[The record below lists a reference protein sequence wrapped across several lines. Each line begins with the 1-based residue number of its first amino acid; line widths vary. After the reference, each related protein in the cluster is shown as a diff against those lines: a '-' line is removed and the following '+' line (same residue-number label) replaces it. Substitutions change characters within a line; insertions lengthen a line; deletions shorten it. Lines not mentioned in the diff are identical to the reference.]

1 MAISA
6 EKTQTISDIP
16 NKILEKVSAFPSMP
30 KAGIKLRALLSDKN
44 VSIDEIEKILRQDP
58 GLAANVLRLANS
70 AFFGLPAKVT
80 ALKQAI
86 MLLGVKRFSS
96 IAVAASANKIMGT
109 AVEGYGLSPGELW
122 LHSISV
128 STTAEALAKNRKLD
142 KSEDC
147 FTPALLHDL
156 GKLVLGKFVKAE
168 QSKIDSLVE
177 KGVPLAIAEK
187 EVLKTDHAEIG
198 ALILSKWSF
207 PDYLIDAV
215 RWHHYPVGLENS
227 NLTPEIVYIANLLCH
242 TTGDSQSDDDDLLNQ
257 PDSSVLERLGIE
269 SEQYDVFAAKTRNWM
284 KKLSDTL
291 TFD

>member
-30 KAGIKLRALLSDKN
+30 KAGIKLRALLSEKN
-44 VSIDEIEKILRQDP
+44 VSIDEIERILRQDP

-86 MLLGVKRFSS
+86 VLLGVKRFSN
-96 IAVAASANKIMGT
+96 IAVAASANKVMST

-122 LHSISV
+122 LHSIAV

-142 KSEDC
+142 KGEDC

-227 NLTPEIVYIANLLCH
+227 NLTPVIVYLANVLCH
-242 TTGDSQSDDDDLLNQ
+242 TTGDSQSDDDLLNQ

>member
-1 MAISA
+1 MTFSGDKRQTNSAIP
-6 EKTQTISDIP
+6 D
-16 NKILEKVSAFPSMP
+16 KILQKVSAFPNMP
-30 KAGIKLRALLSDKN
+30 RAGIKLRALLSEKN
-44 VSIDEIEKILRQDP
+44 VSIDEIERILRHDP

-70 AFFGLPAKVT
+70 AFFGIPAQVT
-80 ALKQAI
+80 TLKHAVV
-86 MLLGVKRFSS
+86 LLGVKRFSS
-96 IAVAASANKIMGT
+96 IAVAACMNKKMDT

-122 LHSISV
+122 LHSIAV

-142 KSEDC
+142 ETNDF

-168 QSKIDSLVE
+168 QPKIDSLVV
-177 KGVPLAIAEK
+177 KGVPFDIAEK

-207 PDYLIDAV
+207 PVDLINAV
-215 RWHHYPVGLENS
+215 RWHHNPEGLENS
-227 NLTPEIVYIANLLCH
+227 NLHTEIVYLANLMCH
-242 TTGDSQSDDDDLLNQ
+242 SNGDSESDEEQLNM
-257 PDSSVLERLGIE
+257 PYSSVLDRLHIE
-269 SEQYDVFAAKTRNWM
+269 TEQYEVFAEKARNWM

>member
-1 MAISA
+1 MTISG
-6 EKTQTISDIP
+6 EKRQTNSDIP
-16 NKILEKVSAFPSMP
+16 DKILQKVSAFPSMP
-30 KAGIKLRALLSDKN
+30 KAAIKLRALLSEKD
-44 VSIDEIEKILRQDP
+44 VSIDEIERILRHDP

-80 ALKQAI
+80 TLKHAVV
-86 MLLGVKRFSS
+86 LLGVKRFSK
-96 IAVAASANKIMGT
+96 IAVAACMNKIVDT

-122 LHSISV
+122 LHSIAV

-142 KSEDC
+142 ETNDF
-147 FTPALLHDL
+147 FTPALLHDM

-168 QSKIDSLVE
+168 QPKIDSLVV
-177 KGVPLAIAEK
+177 KGVPFVIAEK

-207 PDYLIDAV
+207 PDDLVNAV
-215 RWHHYPVGLENS
+215 RWHHYPEGLENS
-227 NLTPEIVYIANLLCH
+227 NLHPEIVYIANLLCH
-242 TTGDSQSDDDDLLNQ
+242 SNGDSESDEELLNM
-257 PDSSVLERLGIE
+257 PYSSVLDRLGIDT
-269 SEQYDVFAAKTRNWM
+269 EQYEVFAEKARNWM